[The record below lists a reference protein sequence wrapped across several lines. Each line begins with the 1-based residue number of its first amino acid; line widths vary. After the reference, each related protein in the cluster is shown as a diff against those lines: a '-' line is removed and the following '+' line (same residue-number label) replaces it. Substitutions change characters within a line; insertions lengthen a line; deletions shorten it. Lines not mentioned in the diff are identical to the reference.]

1 MDLKIKGKTALIT
14 GADSGIGLETA
25 KFLARAGVNIILSD
39 KDGGEELDEAKR
51 IVEAESNDNNK
62 IVTIAADLSK
72 NEGVL
77 KMAKQIDDD
86 FGGVHIVF
94 HSAGA
99 RGAADDFLNL
109 TDDDWMKTIE
119 IDLLGAVRVARA
131 FIPQMQKNNW
141 GRMIMVASEN
151 AFQPY
156 ENESPYNAC
165 KAAIVNL
172 SKCLSRS
179 YSKENMLFNC
189 ISPAFVKTPMTEAM
203 MEEVAEEQNLSIEE
217 AEAWFV
223 KNKRPHIAME
233 RRGKPEEVASTV
245 AFLCSEHASY
255 INGSNIRID
264 GGAVESA
271 FG

>member
-39 KDGGEELDEAKR
+39 KDDGKELDEAKR
-51 IVEAESNDNNK
+51 KVESEATDGAK
-62 IVTIAADLSK
+62 VVTMAADISI
-72 NEGVL
+72 NEEVID
-77 KMAKQIDDD
+77 MARRIDRD

-99 RGAADDFLNL
+99 RGAADDFLKL
-109 TDDDWMKTIE
+109 TDEDWMKTIE
-119 IDLLGAVRVARA
+119 IDLLGAVRIARA
-131 FIPQMQKNNW
+131 FIPQMQNNNW
-141 GRMIMVASEN
+141 GRMVLVASEN
-151 AFQPY
+151 ALQPY
-156 ENESPYNAC
+156 EIESPYNAC

-179 YSKENMLFNC
+179 YSKENILFNC
-189 ISPAFVKTPMTEAM
+189 ISPAFVKTPMTDAM
-203 MEEVAEEQNLSIEE
+203 MEEVAEERNLSLKD
-217 AEAWFV
+217 AEKWFV

-233 RRGKPEEVASTV
+233 RRGKPEEVASIV

>member
-14 GADSGIGLETA
+14 GGDSGLGIATA
-25 KFLARAGVNIILSD
+25 KFLVREGVNVVLSD
-39 KDGGEELDEAKR
+39 KDNGEELKKAVKQVEKDCERGAK
-51 IVEAESNDNNK
+51 VVSM
-62 IVTIAADLSK
+62 AADISI
-72 NEGVL
+72 NQEVL
-77 KMAKQIDDD
+77 HLADNIEKE
-86 FGGVHIVF
+86 FGGAHIIF

-99 RGAADDFLNL
+99 RGAAGDFLEL
-109 TDDDWMKTIE
+109 SDDDWMKTIE
-119 IDLLGAVRVARA
+119 VDLMGAVRVARA
-131 FIPQMQKNNW
+131 FVPHMQKLKW

-156 ENESPYNAC
+156 VEESPYNAC
-165 KAAIVNL
+165 KAAVINF

-179 YSKENMLFNC
+179 YSKEGILFNC
-189 ISPAFVKTPMTEAM
+189 ISPAYIETPMTDAM
-203 MEEVAEEQNLSIEE
+203 MEELAEEKDISVEE
-217 AEAWFV
+217 AVQWFV

-233 RRGKPEEVASTV
+233 RRGKPEEVAAVV
-245 AFLCSEHASY
+245 AFLCSEHSSY

>member
-1 MDLKIKGKTALIT
+1 MDLNIKGKTALIT
-14 GADSGIGLETA
+14 GGDSGLGLETA
-25 KFLARAGVNIILSD
+25 KFLVKEGVNVILSD
-39 KDGGEELDEAKR
+39 KDDGKELDKAVKE
-51 IVEAESNDNNK
+51 VEKHCVDGCK
-62 IVTIAADLSK
+62 VVGKAADISK
-72 NEGVL
+72 NKEVQKL
-77 KMAKQIDDD
+77 AKEIEDE
-86 FGGVHIVF
+86 FGGAHIIF

-99 RGAADDFLNL
+99 RGAADDFLKL
-109 TDDDWMKTIE
+109 TDDDWMETIE
-119 IDLLGAVRVARA
+119 VDLMGAVRIARA
-131 FIPQMQKNNW
+131 FIPQMQKLNW

-156 ENESPYNAC
+156 VEESPYNAC
-165 KAAIVNL
+165 KAAIINL

-179 YSKENMLFNC
+179 YSKENILFNC
-189 ISPAFVKTPMTEAM
+189 ISPAYIETPMTDAM
-203 MEEVAEEQNLSIEE
+203 MEELAEERGTSVDE
-217 AEAWFV
+217 AVKWFV

-233 RRGKPEEVASTV
+233 RRGKPEEVAGVV

>member
-14 GADSGIGLETA
+14 GGDSGLGIETA
-25 KFLARAGVNIILSD
+25 KFLVREGVNVVLSD
-39 KDGGEELDEAKR
+39 KKNGKELKSAVKQVEKDCEQGAK
-51 IVEAESNDNNK
+51 VLG
-62 IVTIAADLSK
+62 IAADISK
-72 NEGVL
+72 NKEVL
-77 KMAKQIDDD
+77 ALADTIEKE
-86 FGGVHIVF
+86 FGGAHIIF

-99 RGAADDFLNL
+99 RGAAGDFLEL

-119 IDLLGAVRVARA
+119 VDLMGAVRIARA
-131 FIPQMQKNNW
+131 FVPHMQKLKW

-156 ENESPYNAC
+156 EEESPYNAC
-165 KAAIVNL
+165 KAAVINL

-179 YSKENMLFNC
+179 YSKEDILFNC
-189 ISPAFVKTPMTEAM
+189 ISPAYIETPMTDAM
-203 MEEVAEEQNLSIEE
+203 MEELAKERDCTIEE
-217 AEAWFV
+217 AVEWFV

-233 RRGKPEEVASTV
+233 RRGKPEEVASVV
-245 AFLCSEHASY
+245 AFLCSQHASY
-255 INGSNIRID
+255 VNGSNIRID